1 MHPDDAAVGLRFDI
15 DSAGSRV
22 RRPRRLHA
30 IAQEQVLERFGRDGG
45 RLIFQF
51 DQDLAQA

>member
-1 MHPDDAAVGLRFDI
+1 MHPDDAAVGLRIDI

-30 IAQEQVLERFGRDGG
+30 TAQEQVLERFGRDGG